1 MSEYAFKFERL
12 VRPGD
17 SLSKTQGDL
26 CCKSPLRSPVSTG
39 NSSVTKPSESVHR
52 SAANGLKY
60 LYFGEG
66 IIDRLQAYSDDTLK
80 VPGLETLF
88 RASDLLVSRNLPP
101 TKQVIQA
108 LAGIA
113 RKEQELHF
121 HQPLPLTN
129 KSSVLHEA
137 QVQIFDYLNLLIKIK
152 EVNTTLLTP
161 NIPVDTMTKSITQ
174 SFYDSRGREV
184 DRNKLESVVFTPY
197 WGQNSSSHLEDLPR
211 KSQSGP
217 KPGSADFVLLRTPSL
232 GTKNQPG
239 CAEVKSPWN
248 YPTREMV
255 QIYRGHPDIID
266 KQNMFRVTRTRDA
279 ARSLLEQV
287 YGELVTLVSDIG
299 FFTNMDVAFFYLI
312 FDGENAEGINTGGGS
327 GDSKAGSS
335 EPTQKSYSGLILS
348 PVLNFE
354 DPRVLKCLQ
363 GLTYLA
369 LDREKW
375 RAAGKSLVDILAP
388 IDELSLITQ
397 TAGLA

>member
-1 MSEYAFKFERL
+1 MPEYSFKFERL

-17 SLSKTQGDL
+17 SLFEAQDDL

-39 NSSVTKPSESVHR
+39 NVSITKPSETVLK
-52 SAANGLKY
+52 AAASGLKY

-66 IIDRLQAYSDDTLK
+66 FMNRLQGYSDDTFK
-80 VPGLETLF
+80 IPGLRNVF
-88 RASDLLVSRNLPP
+88 RASDLPLSRNLPP

-121 HQPLPLTN
+121 HKPPPLTN

-137 QVQIFDYLNLLIKIK
+137 HVQIFDYLNLLIKIK
-152 EVNTTLLTP
+152 EVNTALLTP
-161 NIPVDTMTKSITQ
+161 NIPIDTPTKTVTQ
-174 SFYDSRGREV
+174 SFYDTRGREV

-197 WGQNSSSHLEDLPR
+197 WGQNSSSHLEDLNPLGVG
-211 KSQSGP
+211 QSGP
-217 KPGSADFVLLRTPSL
+217 KPGSADFTLFRNPSL
-232 GTKNQPG
+232 GRTNQPG

-248 YPTREMV
+248 YSTRDMI
-255 QIYRGHPDIID
+255 QIYRGHPNVID
-266 KQNMFRVTRTRDA
+266 EHNMFRFTRSKKA
-279 ARSLLEQV
+279 ANLMLEQV
-287 YGELVTLVSDIG
+287 YGELAALASDIG
-299 FFTNMDVAFFYLI
+299 FFTNMDIVFFYLI
-312 FDGENAEGINTGGGS
+312 FDV
-327 GDSKAGSS
+327 GDSKPGDSPPWLS
-335 EPTQKSYSGLILS
+335 PNSGLILS

-397 TAGLA
+397 AAGLA